1 MNIPKSETTQ
11 RIARL
16 QRRLADEGLDG
27 ALILYPID
35 IYYFSGTRQ
44 NGTLWIPASGEPML
58 LVRKSFAR
66 AARESHIADT
76 RPFPSSRE
84 LPLLFSQEAKRIG
97 LTFDVL
103 PVQYHAYYAGILAGK
118 EFVDISLIN
127 RELRAVKSP
136 WEQERLRE
144 NGRRLAEVFAQIPSF
159 FVPGMREID
168 LAAEL
173 EYRLKKADSEGHVR
187 TRSFGMDMVGLTT
200 SGVQAAV
207 SGSFDGPATGAGISA
222 ACPFG
227 PSTTPIARN
236 APILIDY
243 AGIWNGYVVDITR
256 IFVHGELGPELS
268 RAFSVACDIEA
279 WLAEHLRPGAVCEE
293 LYLHS
298 LGMAE
303 AAGLGDHY
311 MGYPGEQARFVGHGV
326 GLELDEFPVLAKGF
340 RSPLQEGQTLALE
353 PKFIFPGKGVVG
365 IENTWMVMPHGGEK
379 LTTLADEVVHV

>member
-1 MNIPKSETTQ
+1 MTVPKSETTQ

-16 QRRLADEGLDG
+16 QHRLADEGLDG
-27 ALILYPID
+27 ALIQYPID

-44 NGTLWIPASGEPML
+44 NGMLWIPASGEPML
-58 LVRKSFAR
+58 LVRKSFLR
-66 AARESHIADT
+66 AVRESHIADT

-84 LPLLFSQEAKRIG
+84 LPALFSQQAKRIG

-103 PVQYHAYYAGILAGK
+103 PLQYHAYYTSVLQGK

-127 RELRAVKSP
+127 RELRAVKSL

-168 LAAEL
+168 FAAEL
-173 EYRLKKADSEGHVR
+173 EYRLRKADSEGNVR

-227 PSTTPIARN
+227 PSMAVIEPNT
-236 APILIDY
+236 PILIDY

-256 IFVHGELGPELS
+256 IFVHGELETELC

-279 WLAEHLRPGAVCEE
+279 WLAEHLRPGVVCEE

-298 LGMAE
+298 LGMAR
-303 AAGLGDHY
+303 AAGLEDHF

-340 RSPLQEGQTLALE
+340 RSTLQVGQALALE

-365 IENTWMVMPHGGEK
+365 IENTWLVMPHGGEK